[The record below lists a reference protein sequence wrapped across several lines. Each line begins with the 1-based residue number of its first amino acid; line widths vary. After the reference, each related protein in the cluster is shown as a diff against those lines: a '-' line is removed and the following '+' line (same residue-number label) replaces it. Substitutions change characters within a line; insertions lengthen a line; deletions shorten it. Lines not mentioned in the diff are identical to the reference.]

1 MNVAATDRMRR
12 AAPPG
17 AAAGRGRL
25 RKAAGWVYRRAPVL
39 ITMVPLLALW
49 EILGRMQLFLVLPP
63 LSSVLTA
70 MWDLVSSGRL
80 SDAVPD
86 TLLAIAIGL
95 AISLIAG
102 IAFGIALGMSP
113 LLDEV
118 FGPYVDVMMSSPVSA
133 IVPALVLVFGTGRES
148 IVVTVVLFTFFLIVV
163 NTQAGVKQL
172 DPALREMALSFQCS
186 GWVMVRRVIIPGALP
201 LILAGARMGVG
212 RSFNGAV
219 FGEMLISIVGLG
231 GLLMTFGSR
240 FMFDRLD
247 ALIILIVG
255 TAVIIVWLFELLER
269 RLLRNR

>member
-1 MNVAATDRMRR
+1 MNLTAANGIRED
-12 AAPPG
+12 AALTG
-17 AAAGRGRL
+17 AARRGWLVRSA
-25 RKAAGWVYRRAPVL
+25 RWIYRRAPIL
-39 ITMVPLLALW
+39 ITMIPLLALW
-49 EILGRMQLFLVLPP
+49 EILGRMHLFLVLPP
-63 LSSVLTA
+63 LSDVLVA
-70 MWDLVSSGRL
+70 MWDIVTSGRL
-80 SDAVPD
+80 GDAVPD

-102 IAFGIALGMSP
+102 IACGIALGMSP
-113 LLDEV
+113 LLEEV

-186 GWVMVRRVIIPGALP
+186 GWVMLRRVIIPGALP

-255 TAVIIVWLFELLER
+255 TAVLIVWIFELVER